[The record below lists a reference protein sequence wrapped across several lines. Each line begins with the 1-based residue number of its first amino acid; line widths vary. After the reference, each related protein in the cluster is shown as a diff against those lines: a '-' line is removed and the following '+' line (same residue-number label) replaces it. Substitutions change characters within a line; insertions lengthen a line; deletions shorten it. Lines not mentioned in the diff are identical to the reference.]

1 LEKKFVVSSSPHIKS
16 PESIQTIMSDV
27 QIALIPAAF
36 AGVLFFGIDALIV
49 IVISMV
55 SAMLTE
61 AIILK
66 KFTWRGFLGDGS
78 AAVTGLLLGLIMP
91 ASSPWWLVVI
101 GGVVSIAIGK
111 QVFGGIGCNIFNPA
125 LVGRAVIFLSWTALM
140 SNWVPPL
147 VVDGTTAATPLAAG
161 GELMP
166 LFLGN
171 VPGCIGETSALAILI
186 GAAYLFYMDII
197 DWRIPVSYLGTVFI
211 LTPVL
216 NQAFSLGTFVHT
228 GLFAILAGGVMFGAI
243 FMATDMVTTPVTA
256 LGQLIFG
263 FGCGLLTVVIRLY
276 GQYPE
281 GVTFAILF
289 MNALTPLIDNLT
301 VPRKFGEVKK

>member
-1 LEKKFVVSSSPHIKS
+1 
-16 PESIQTIMSDV
+16 
-27 QIALIPAAF
+27 
-36 AGVLFFGIDALIV
+36 
-49 IVISMV
+49 
-55 SAMLTE
+55 
-61 AIILK
+61 
-66 KFTWRGFLGDGS
+66 
-78 AAVTGLLLGLIMP
+78 
-91 ASSPWWLVVI
+91 
-101 GGVVSIAIGK
+101 
-111 QVFGGIGCNIFNPA
+111 
-125 LVGRAVIFLSWTALM
+125 
-140 SNWVPPL
+140 

-161 GELMP
+161 GDLMP

-211 LTPVL
+211 LTPIL